1 MLRRA
6 FPLLVVFL
14 AACAH
19 TSPGTGSAPRTDAAL
34 ARQLQQMVSGF
45 SGDVGIYVR
54 HLPTG
59 REVAIR
65 ADDVFPT
72 ASMVKVPLL
81 VALYDRVEQGGIK
94 LDSAFVFQ
102 DSMRYADY
110 DLSGKLR
117 EGQMLTPK
125 ELAFLMIGL
134 SDNTASLWL
143 QRLVGTGAE
152 VNRWLET
159 NGFEHTRVNSRTPGR
174 DAARTEYGWGQTTP
188 REIAELMVRIREGR
202 AVSSRASEQMYRTL
216 TNNAWEDVAASVIP
230 PTVQVASKYGAVDRF
245 RGEVLLVNAPRGDY
259 VLAVLA
265 KNLQD
270 QSWKP
275 DNAAWTLT
283 RNVSRTVYQH
293 FNPGDTWQAPR
304 AASPGR

>member
-1 MLRRA
+1 MTA
-6 FPLLVVFL
+6 
-14 AACAH
+14 
-19 TSPGTGSAPRTDAAL
+19 
-34 ARQLQQMVSGF
+34 GF
-45 SGDVGIYVR
+45 GGGDVGIYVR

-65 ADDVFPT
+65 ADEVFPT

-81 VALYDRVEQGGIK
+81 VTLYDRAEQGAIK

-102 DSMRYADY
+102 DTMRYADY

-117 EGQMLTPK
+117 QGQTLTPR

-143 QRLVGTGAE
+143 QRLVGTGSQ
-152 VNRWLET
+152 VNRWLEAH
-159 NGFEHTRVNSRTPGR
+159 GFQHTRVNSRTPGR
-174 DAARTEYGWGQTTP
+174 EAARTEHGWGQTTP

-202 AVSSRASEQMYRTL
+202 AVSPQASEQMYRTL
-216 TNNAWEDVAASVIP
+216 TNNAWEDVGASVIP

-283 RNVSRTVYQH
+283 RNISRTVYQH
-293 FNPGDTWQAPR
+293 FN
-304 AASPGR
+304 GR

>member
-1 MLRRA
+1 ML
-6 FPLLVVFL
+6 LLG
-14 AACAH
+14 AACARM
-19 TSPGTGSAPRTDAAL
+19 SPVAQAPRPDVAL
-34 ARQLQQMVSGF
+34 ARQLQQMTAGF
-45 SGDVGIYVR
+45 GGDVGIYVR

-65 ADDVFPT
+65 ADEVFPT
-72 ASMVKVPLL
+72 ASMIKVPLL
-81 VALYDRVEQGGIK
+81 VALYDQVERGAIH
-94 LDSAFVFQ
+94 LDSGVVFQ
-102 DSMRYADY
+102 DTMRYADY

-117 EGQMLTPK
+117 EGQTLTPK
-125 ELAFLMIGL
+125 EMAFLMIGL

-143 QRLVGTGAE
+143 QRLVGTGAA
-152 VNRWLET
+152 VNRWLEA
-159 NGFEHTRVNSRTPGR
+159 NGFQHTRVNSRTPGR
-174 DAARTEYGWGQTTP
+174 EAARTEYGWGQTTP

-202 AVSSRASEQMYRTL
+202 AVGPEASEQMYRTL

-265 KNLQD
+265 KKLQD

-283 RNVSRTVYQH
+283 REISRTVYQH
-293 FNPGDTWQAPR
+293 FN
-304 AASPGR
+304 GR

>member
-1 MLRRA
+1 M
-6 FPLLVVFL
+6 
-14 AACAH
+14 
-19 TSPGTGSAPRTDAAL
+19 L
-34 ARQLQQMVSGF
+34 ARQLQQMTAGF
-45 SGDVGIYVR
+45 GGDVGIYVR

-81 VALYDRVEQGGIK
+81 VALHDRIEHGAIK

-102 DSMRYADY
+102 DTMRYADY

-117 EGQMLTPK
+117 EGQTLTPK

-152 VNRWLET
+152 VNRWLEA
-159 NGFEHTRVNSRTPGR
+159 NGFQHTRVNSRTPGR
-174 DAARTEYGWGQTTP
+174 EAARTAYGWGQTTP
-188 REIAELMVRIREGR
+188 REIAGLMVRIREGR
-202 AVSSRASEQMYRTL
+202 AVSPQASEQMYRTL
-216 TNNAWEDVAASVIP
+216 TNNAWEDVAVSVIP

-283 RNVSRTVYQH
+283 RNISRTVYEH
-293 FNPGDTWQAPR
+293 FNSR
-304 AASPGR
+304 